1 MAKCITLNNKTG
13 PLFSDS
19 ILNAKTCFSFLKRQ
33 QIVTNSV
40 TWPLKVI
47 SFFDL
52 FKVRQL
58 SF

>member
-13 PLFSDS
+13 PLFSNS
-19 ILNAKTCFSFLKRQ
+19 ILNAKTCYSFLKRQ
-33 QIVTNSV
+33 QIVTNNV

-52 FKVRQL
+52 FKGRQL